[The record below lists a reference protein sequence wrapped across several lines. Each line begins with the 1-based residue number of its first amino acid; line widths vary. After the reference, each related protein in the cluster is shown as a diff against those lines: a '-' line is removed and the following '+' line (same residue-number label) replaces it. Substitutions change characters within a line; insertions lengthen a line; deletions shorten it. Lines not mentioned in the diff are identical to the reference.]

1 MDNIG
6 FSVIVT
12 GRVQGVG
19 FRYFTAREALKLGLT
34 GRAQNLTNGTVKVE
48 LFGRPKVADK
58 LLSWL
63 KVGPI
68 SARVDD
74 INIIQIPF
82 IKKTKFHAN

>member
-1 MDNIG
+1 MNEVG

-34 GRAQNLTNGTVKVE
+34 GRAQNLINGTVKVD
-48 LFGRPKVADK
+48 LFGPQKMADK
-58 LLSWL
+58 LLAWL

-68 SARVDD
+68 SARVDG
-74 INIIQIPF
+74 INISKIPF
-82 IKKTKFHAN
+82 IKKAKFQGN